1 MSKFVEV
8 PINKENIQAC
18 IDAYEEYWKTK
29 RHLTEDEV
37 TEHYSQINKL
47 WGEVCPG
54 SSVWAAAIMQPMMW
68 CNTLDVDHVYNA
80 IIAMGI
86 NVKEVYDQND

>member
-8 PINKENIQAC
+8 PINREKIQEC
-18 IDAYEEYWKTK
+18 IDAYEEYWKTE
-29 RHLTEDEV
+29 HPFTEDGAKE
-37 TEHYSQINKL
+37 YYCQIDKL

-54 SSVWAAAIMQPMMW
+54 SSVWAASIMQPMMW

-80 IIAMGI
+80 IVAMGI
-86 NVKEVYDQND
+86 NVREVYDQDD